1 MTAATETTTE
11 VKVPD
16 IGDFNDVPVIEV
28 HVKPGDAVNADDP
41 LVTLESDKA
50 TMDVP
55 SPAGGAVADVLVK
68 VGDMVSEG
76 TPILML
82 QPGDGAM
89 TAPPSLVEQQEP
101 PPGRPTRSARDSAGG
116 SDSPSYPGRLR
127 PARRVDL
134 MWRVRTQAPAC
145 AAWPGSSTSTSGRSP
160 AQDRR
165 AGSPRTIC
173 WASCADRRQAP
184 AAAAPATGTGIP
196 EIPAQDFSKFGPVET
211 KALAR
216 IKKLSGPFLHR
227 SWLNVPHVT
236 HNDEADITDLDKY
249 RKELD
254 TAAKADGLSG
264 DAAGVP
270 GEGLRVGVEAVP
282 RVQQFP
288 VAGEGQPDPQ
298 EVLQHRHRGR
308 HSRGAGGPGRE
319 RRRPQR
325 DHRAVQR
332 VRGHLEES
340 PGRQAVPG

>member
-1 MTAATETTTE
+1 MTAATQTTTE

-68 VGDMVSEG
+68 VGDTVSEG

-101 PPGRPTRSARDSAGG
+101 PPSRP
-116 SDSPSYPGRLR
+116 
-127 PARRVDL
+127 PA
-134 MWRVRTQAPAC
+134 APA
-145 AAWPGSSTSTSGRSP
+145 APLASASAP
-160 AQDRR
+160 AP
-165 AGSPRTIC
+165 AP
-173 WASCADRRQAP
+173 AAP
-184 AAAAPATGTGIP
+184 AAAAPAAGGPDVAGAHAGPSVRRMAREFDIDLGAITGTGPKGRITKDDLLGFLRGP
-196 EIPAQDFSKFGPVET
+196 PRLQQPQLPRPARAFRRSRPRTSRSSARWRPGAP
-211 KALAR
+211 R

-254 TAAKADGLSG
+254 TAAKADGY
-264 DAAGVP
+264 
-270 GEGLRVGVEAVP
+270 RVTLLAFLVKACVS
-282 RVQQFP
+282 VLKQFP
-288 VAGEGQPDPQ
+288 SSTVPC
-298 EVLQHRHRGR
+298 
-308 HSRGAGGPGRE
+308 
-319 RRRPQR
+319 RRRR
-325 DHRAVQR
+325 TA
-332 VRGHLEES
+332 
-340 PGRQAVPG
+340 